1 LQFIGDSQGVDY
13 VVENQKSNKSP
24 LPDFSEIAVAMK
36 RQEKK
41 NKTKEE
47 TDTPV
52 ITDEQVEEIKGL
64 MARRSK

>member
-1 LQFIGDSQGVDY
+1 
-13 VVENQKSNKSP
+13 
-24 LPDFSEIAVAMK
+24 MK